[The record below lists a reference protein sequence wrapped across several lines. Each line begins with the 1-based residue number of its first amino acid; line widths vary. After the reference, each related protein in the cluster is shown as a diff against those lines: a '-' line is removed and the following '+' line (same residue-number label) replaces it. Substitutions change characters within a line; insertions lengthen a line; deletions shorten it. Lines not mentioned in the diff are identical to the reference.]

1 MSDCINRTKARTILG
16 YSGATPTASNEYVT
30 KEQCITMGAESSPL
44 GKYKSNKELVNLDDV
59 VKGSISS
66 GIIFKYEPMT
76 DTFTTDSNL
85 VMSYDTNTKK
95 VKKLDFTADNSYF
108 RVISDGAE
116 HLIPANNGIEFD
128 ATSIFTPYNF
138 NKDKILLKFTGNFRD
153 DEVNQTF
160 GHFCV
165 YGTTHNLKFGFTHD
179 LKNFNKKFEVNTVN
193 INDNDNVALNIIFSQ
208 SSIQVRV
215 RLARDEWNE
224 RINVKALSMNY
235 NVSLGATNL
244 NGVGNAVDCFLMTII
259 EKFQMNWLH

>member
-16 YSGATPTASNEYVT
+16 YSGATPTASNEFVT

-44 GKYKSNKELVNLDDV
+44 EKYKSDKELVNLDDV
-59 VKGSISS
+59 VKGSISR
-66 GIIFKYEPMT
+66 GIIFKYEPIT

-116 HLIPANNGIEFD
+116 HLIPADNGIEFD
-128 ATSIFTPYNF
+128 AASIFTPYNF
-138 NKDKILLKFTGNFRD
+138 NKDKILLKFTGSFRD
-153 DEVNQTF
+153 NELNQTF
-160 GHFCV
+160 GIFCV

-179 LKNFNKKFEVNTVN
+179 LKNFYTKFEVNTAN
-193 INDNDNVALNIIFSQ
+193 INDNDNVSLNIIFSQ
-208 SSIQVRV
+208 PNIQVIV
-215 RLARDEWNE
+215 RLKGDEWSK
-224 RINVKALSMNY
+224 RINAAALSMNY
-235 NVSLGATNL
+235 NISLGATNL
-244 NGVGNAVDCFLMTII
+244 NGVGNAVDCFLMTIV